1 MDEISYN
8 HNINSPM
15 KKQSTVIVISL
26 ILIIAMILPAGCEPD
41 YNPSA
46 NNIQGDSRSF
56 EPIIISGEG
65 KAKSDPF
72 QIPDTQWVVDW
83 SFTSDTPDIA
93 IFNVFI
99 YLNRKIQY
107 YVAEIKPS
115 TETSG
120 SQEIHFGPGE
130 YFIEINP
137 YNINS
142 WKLTVRPM

>member
-1 MDEISYN
+1 
-8 HNINSPM
+8 M
-15 KKQSTVIVISL
+15 KKQTIIVIISL
-26 ILIIAMILPAGCEPD
+26 ISILILLLPAGCERN
-41 YNPSA
+41 YNPTE
-46 NNIQGDSRSF
+46 GDAQWNLQSF

-72 QIPDTQWVVDW
+72 QIPNRQWVIDW
-83 SFTSDTPDIA
+83 SYTSDTPDIA

-99 YLNRKIQY
+99 YLNRQIQY
-107 YVAEIKPS
+107 YVAEIKPT

-130 YFIEINP
+130 YFIEIYP

-142 WKLTVRPM
+142 WELIIKPA

>member
-1 MDEISYN
+1 V
-8 HNINSPM
+8 
-15 KKQSTVIVISL
+15 KKRIVIMLISL
-26 ILIIAMILPAGCEPD
+26 VSILAMLLPAGCERD
-41 YNPSA
+41 YNPTA
-46 NNIQGDSRSF
+46 GNTQGDLQSF
-56 EPIIISGEG
+56 EPITIFGEG

-72 QIPDTQWVVDW
+72 QIPDRQWVVDW
-83 SFTSDTPDIA
+83 SYVSDTPNIA

-130 YFIEINP
+130 YFIEVHP

-142 WKLTVRPM
+142 WELIVRPA